1 MQHFKNELC
10 NINKLWSKSLHI
22 NRFLE
27 NTLQNSGPHHSRL
40 MIQRVV
46 LTKSNPWDI
55 SAAYHISLSL
65 TNWQLRV
72 LLLTSVSMDLNSEGD
87 IIGKDLSA
95 HSFST
100 YSSHHRLRPLFAFP
114 FENKQLTGLL
124 TWEQRLLL
132 QILTHPPVVVYPP
145 SVSCYLF
152 WHHER
157 LIATI

>member
-1 MQHFKNELC
+1 MIEVT
-10 NINKLWSKSLHI
+10 SYKSFFGKH
-22 NRFLE
+22 
-27 NTLQNSGPHHSRL
+27 TLQNSGPHRSRL

-65 TNWQLRV
+65 TNWQPRV
-72 LLLTSVSMDLNSEGD
+72 LLTSVSMDLNSGEVE
-87 IIGKDLSA
+87 KTSV

-132 QILTHPPVVVYPP
+132 QILTHPPVVVYQP
-145 SVSCYLF
+145 SVSCYLL